1 MEVEE
6 VSKYLNKRVH
16 YKNER
21 HFIDADYIFTAYT
34 LRRINGKVFRQAELQ
49 DLKTQHSVLIV
60 PLAEVMPI

>member
-6 VSKYLNKRVH
+6 VPKYLNNRVH
-16 YKNER
+16 YKNKR

>member
-6 VSKYLNKRVH
+6 VPKYLNRRVH

-49 DLKTQHSVLIV
+49 DTRSQHSIIIV
-60 PLAEVMPI
+60 PLSEVLPI

>member
-6 VSKYLNKRVH
+6 VPKYLNKRVH

-60 PLAEVMPI
+60 PLAEVIPI

>member
-6 VSKYLNKRVH
+6 VPKYLNRRVH

>member
-6 VSKYLNKRVH
+6 VPKYLNKRVH

-21 HFIDADYIFTAYT
+21 HFIDTDYIFTAYT

-60 PLAEVMPI
+60 PLAEVIPI

>member
-6 VSKYLNKRVH
+6 VPKYLNKRVH